1 MFPGYNLS
9 EDPRVLKQC
18 AIYIICSV
26 IFHFFFKQLI
36 RIITCI
42 NTVCWVLS
50 LLHCL
55 LFKRTE
61 LVNTWPRKLFESC
74 CWKYQVFF
82 FFSKT
87 KCLFQQLQHSPKS
100 SLFTK
105 QLCVKVNRPPTYE
118 TIRGKI
124 LHSVIAHFCH
134 WLIAEFGIFKLKYC
148 F

>member
-1 MFPGYNLS
+1 MIIWKYLHNLDLIMTKQMCFLDTNLS

-42 NTVCWVLS
+42 STVCWVLS

-74 CWKYQVFF
+74 CWKYQFF
-82 FFSKT
+82 FFSPKPNVCFSSCST
-87 KCLFQQLQHSPKS
+87 AQNPAYLQS
-100 SLFTK
+100 SCVWRWKDHPHMK
-105 QLCVKVNRPPTYE
+105 Q
-118 TIRGKI
+118 
-124 LHSVIAHFCH
+124 
-134 WLIAEFGIFKLKYC
+134 
-148 F
+148 